1 MVIIDFVLIFTNFF
15 YDKKKLPFYFCFI
28 TSISFDQL
36 DFSTSTEGRR
46 LDATGINGQSLLK
59 KYAPDATGSP
69 FINPNWVQA
78 NLTLSEGKITGPI
91 SIKLNI
97 ENNTLYFLDSSGK
110 EMVAIDGLIKK
121 IDCYSFFSK
130 DNIGNIF
137 KNGYPKIDKQNE
149 NYYYQVFTECKIELL
164 AKRAKYIR
172 VFKDEMTGQITKE
185 FVEEAVTFY
194 IYANN
199 SMQKFHHTKNFV
211 TDLLKD
217 KEHEIEKFIDN
228 NKINFKKNLT

>member
-1 MVIIDFVLIFTNFF
+1 MNLVIIDFVLIFTNFF

-110 EMVAIDGLIKK
+110 EMVAIDGLVKK
-121 IDCYSFFSK
+121 IDADFMHRKISNALNARKQLKLNQHS
-130 DNIGNIF
+130 
-137 KNGYPKIDKQNE
+137 NGMRLIHGESGGLPGLI
-149 NYYYQVFTECKIELL
+149 VVARRLSARL
-164 AKRAKYIR
+164 SGRADDCRDYR
-172 VFKDEMTGQITKE
+172 HGRHSNGADSHIT
-185 FVEEAVTFY
+185 A
-194 IYANN
+194 
-199 SMQKFHHTKNFV
+199 
-211 TDLLKD
+211 DL
-217 KEHEIEKFIDN
+217 
-228 NKINFKKNLT
+228 